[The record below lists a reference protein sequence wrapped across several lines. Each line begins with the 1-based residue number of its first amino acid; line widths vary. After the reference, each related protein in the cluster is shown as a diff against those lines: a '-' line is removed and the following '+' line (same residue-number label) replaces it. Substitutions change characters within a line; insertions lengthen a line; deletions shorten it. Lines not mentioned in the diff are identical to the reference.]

1 MDYNSII
8 MEYQKTINLLENTPN
23 KLSKLRT
30 KNWVEMNDE
39 SRATYNVNGQIK
51 FKTSMLR
58 SKLGDY
64 SDAYMLV
71 SASITVPNT
80 EANNIKNI
88 IIRNYAPF
96 TNCVS
101 EINNTQIDNVKD
113 IDIVIPIYKSIEYS
127 DNYFKTSGSLWHY
140 YRGEITYLMVVLLI
154 FLLIMITVLLLNL
167 KQK

>member
-1 MDYNSII
+1 
-8 MEYQKTINLLENTPN
+8 
-23 KLSKLRT
+23 
-30 KNWVEMNDE
+30 MNDE

-80 EANNIKNI
+80 EANKIKNI
-88 IIRNYAPF
+88 IIRSYAPF
-96 TNCVS
+96 TNCIS

-113 IDIVIPIYKSIEYS
+113 IDIVMGMYNLIEYS
-127 DNYFKTSGSLWHY
+127 DNYSKTSGSLWHY
-140 YRGEITYLMVVLLI
+140 YRD
-154 FLLIMITVLLLNL
+154 
-167 KQK
+167 

>member
-1 MDYNSII
+1 
-8 MEYQKTINLLENTPN
+8 
-23 KLSKLRT
+23 
-30 KNWVEMNDE
+30 MNDE

-51 FKTSMLR
+51 FKTSMLK

-96 TNCVS
+96 TNCIS

-127 DNYFKTSGSLWHY
+127 DN
-140 YRGEITYLMVVLLI
+140 
-154 FLLIMITVLLLNL
+154 
-167 KQK
+167 